1 MHSIQI
7 MLMYNVECYDTAT
20 ITSNVLCREMAERED
35 KSKKEEAEK
44 KKQEEEEQRKRAQ
57 QRMRSDEIRRENRPQ
72 NLEDLMKLDLDK
84 APIKEI
90 KAIMIKMG
98 ISPHD
103 CFERAD
109 LKKKL
114 IDNVPELKFE
124 LERKQSS
131 SSFPSRH
138 GSTSSMSSVSSY
150 GYDGTDAISK
160 SHRSH
165 SNSLTEFPDP
175 FQVEYW
181 GTPWQIRM
189 NSRVHYNFI
198 Y

>member
-1 MHSIQI
+1 M
-7 MLMYNVECYDTAT
+7 MLLCVICA
-20 ITSNVLCREMAERED
+20 CREMAERED
-35 KSKKEEAEK
+35 KTKKEAAEK
-44 KKQEEEEQRKRAQ
+44 KKQEEEEQRRRDH

-98 ISPHD
+98 ISTHD

-124 LERKQSS
+124 MERKQSTS
-131 SSFPSRH
+131 SLSSR
-138 GSTSSMSSVSSY
+138 GSTSSMSSISSY
-150 GYDGTDAISK
+150 GYEGTDSISK
-160 SHRSH
+160 SK
-165 SNSLTEFPDP
+165 
-175 FQVEYW
+175 
-181 GTPWQIRM
+181 GTC
-189 NSRVHYNFI
+189 
-198 Y
+198 